1 MRNLRRLL
9 LMIVLLGTY
18 SMFSQVNSNNTTE
31 PADEKKSA
39 NILYEMSSVS
49 NSVDGDGVEDR
60 TTGTTEYSMSTK
72 NNAAL
77 ESESN
82 QQEVDPAM
90 VEVKISMKSVDSSS
104 IKKTRFRKEH

>member
-1 MRNLRRLL
+1 
-9 LMIVLLGTY
+9 
-18 SMFSQVNSNNTTE
+18 MFSQVNSNNTTE
-31 PADEKKSA
+31 AADEKKSA

-49 NSVDGDGVEDR
+49 TSVVGDGVEDNNS
-60 TTGTTEYSMSTK
+60 GNIEYAMSSK

-90 VEVKISMKSVDSSS
+90 VEVKITMKSVDSSN